1 MKKQQYIVFGLNRF
15 GTSVARTLAA
25 AGNEVVAV
33 DQDADRVAQ
42 IADDVSYA
50 VQVDVADEDAMSGLG
65 MEHMDGA
72 VIAVASNME
81 ASIVIAMKCKE
92 YNIPQIIATGKNEVH
107 GKVLKKL
114 GVTRVVFPEVEMGA
128 RVGKYLTAR
137 DFSDWI
143 NLSNDYSMVELAVP
157 KPWINHSMAEL
168 GIRTKYGVTVVG
180 IMQDGNVNVEFNPQM
195 PLPENAL
202 LILVG
207 ANKVLEKIG
216 KLEK

>member
-1 MKKQQYIVFGLNRF
+1 M
-15 GTSVARTLAA
+15 
-25 AGNEVVAV
+25 
-33 DQDADRVAQ
+33 
-42 IADDVSYA
+42 VSDEA
-50 VQVDVADEDAMSGLG
+50 VDVADEDAMSGLG

-143 NLSNDYSMVELAVP
+143 NLSNDYSMVE
-157 KPWINHSMAEL
+157 MAIPSAWVGKTLREL
-168 GIRTKYGVTVVG
+168 DLRNKYGMNIAGIRINNHMNLQFSPDEKLQKD
-180 IMQDGNVNVEFNPQM
+180 MQMYV
-195 PLPENAL
+195 
-202 LILVG
+202 
-207 ANKVLEKIG
+207 IG
-216 KLEK
+216 KDKDLQHFNG

>member
-143 NLSNDYSMVELAVP
+143 NLSNDYSMVEIAVP

>member
-81 ASIVIAMKCKE
+81 ASIVIAM
-92 YNIPQIIATGKNEVH
+92 NVRSITFH
-107 GKVLKKL
+107 KL
-114 GVTRVVFPEVEMGA
+114 
-128 RVGKYLTAR
+128 L
-137 DFSDWI
+137 
-143 NLSNDYSMVELAVP
+143 
-157 KPWINHSMAEL
+157 
-168 GIRTKYGVTVVG
+168 
-180 IMQDGNVNVEFNPQM
+180 Q
-195 PLPENAL
+195 
-202 LILVG
+202 
-207 ANKVLEKIG
+207 LEKT
-216 KLEK
+216 KCMERS

>member
-128 RVGKYLTAR
+128 RVGKY
-137 DFSDWI
+137 
-143 NLSNDYSMVELAVP
+143 YSMVE
-157 KPWINHSMAEL
+157 MAIPSAWVGKTLREL
-168 GIRTKYGVTVVG
+168 DLRNKYGMNIAGIRINNHMNLQFSPDEKLQKD
-180 IMQDGNVNVEFNPQM
+180 MQMYV
-195 PLPENAL
+195 
-202 LILVG
+202 
-207 ANKVLEKIG
+207 IG
-216 KLEK
+216 KDKDLQHFNG